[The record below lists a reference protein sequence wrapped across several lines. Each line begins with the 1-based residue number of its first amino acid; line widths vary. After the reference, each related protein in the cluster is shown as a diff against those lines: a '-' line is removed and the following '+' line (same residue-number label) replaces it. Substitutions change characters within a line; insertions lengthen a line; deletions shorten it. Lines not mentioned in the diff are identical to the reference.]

1 MSNEFKRPNTWPF
14 GLIDYLLSNLFLE
27 KIIYYVL
34 PSSLLIAPFIFF
46 VMFKDSSFYFAK
58 EAGLVEKITAIILLL
73 AVSLNV
79 KTFLQYRQKN
89 KIFFQAHM
97 VEMPHAVYI
106 RNWII
111 IYAIG
116 CIYFLGEEISW
127 GQHISNWATPEMW
140 MTVNNQQE
148 TNLHN
153 ISALF
158 DQLPRLLLT
167 TGIIVT
173 GFFLPILYRKKVHN
187 HEKSASLYEIILPGF
202 NCITAASTVFLISI
216 HDKLYSFFGGDMPVF
231 LKIND
236 GEVKESLI
244 AMFLLVY
251 IYEFNRRL
259 KSYNLSYDK

>member
-1 MSNEFKRPNTWPF
+1 MSNEFKRPNKWLF
-14 GLIDYLLSNLFLE
+14 GLIDYLFSNFFLE
-27 KIIYYVL
+27 RIIYYVL
-34 PSSLLIAPFIFF
+34 PSSLLITPFIFF
-46 VMFKDSSFYFAK
+46 AMFKDSSFYFAK

-73 AVSLNV
+73 AVSLTV
-79 KTFLQYRQKN
+79 KTFLNYRKKN
-89 KIFFQAHM
+89 QIFFQAYM
-97 VEMPHAVYI
+97 FEMPYAACI

-127 GQHISNWATPEMW
+127 GQHISNWATPEIW

-158 DQLPRLLLT
+158 DQLPRFILT
-167 TGIIVT
+167 TSIIIA
-173 GFFLPILYRKKVHN
+173 GFFLPILYRKKVQN
-187 HEKSASLYEIILPGF
+187 NGNLSSLDEIILPGF

-216 HDKLYSFFGGDMPVF
+216 HDKFYSFFSSEIPVF
-231 LKIND
+231 LQIND

-251 IYEFNRRL
+251 IYEFNHRL
-259 KSYNLSYDK
+259 KYYNLTYDK